1 MTYQQL
7 WVPSRWTRL
16 WEHVCQLPSRWRK
29 CWRSRLPLRWSCL
42 MASDRRAECH
52 APGSTAPSMHCP
64 SGRQPAPH
72 GWRCTHAGKQI
83 DMITTH
89 AGKQIDMITTH
100 AGKQIDIITTHAGK
114 QIDMITTHA
123 GKQIDMITTHAG
135 KQIDMITSHAGKQT
149 DMITGMSVTRFK
161 NSISTSCFNQS
172 YCLQVCTLHVQMLSV
187 SPATKSN
194 LSTGLRQLQPQVT
207 YFSLVLNGSTFGTLT
222 DNSNYIRHF
231 FHNHPHCLCQNKWN
245 QNHLNW
251 DGILFAFSGQ
261 WQWPWVD

>member
-1 MTYQQL
+1 
-7 WVPSRWTRL
+7 
-16 WEHVCQLPSRWRK
+16 
-29 CWRSRLPLRWSCL
+29 

-100 AGKQIDIITTHAGK
+100 TGKQI
-114 QIDMITTHA
+114 
-123 GKQIDMITTHAG
+123 
-135 KQIDMITSHAGKQT
+135 

-231 FHNHPHCLCQNKWN
+231 FHNHPHCLCQNK
-245 QNHLNW
+245 
-251 DGILFAFSGQ
+251 
-261 WQWPWVD
+261 